1 MRTTLLYTLVV
12 NALNLSLGLLVA
24 HLLNRPLFL
33 RGLWRSLI
41 LLPWVVPSYVVGL
54 LWGFMWLKEGVINHL
69 LVDVL
74 GLLPQK
80 PHWLIGPLT
89 FVAIV
94 LPTVWRSWPFVMVTY
109 LAALQAIPQELYEA
123 AMVDGATPF
132 QAFHRVIL
140 PLALPGLAA
149 TAVYIFLTAWDELLF
164 AQVLTTEA
172 TATIPVGIRNF
183 VGNYQNRYDLVMAA
197 APQAPRPLPS
207 GWSGW
212 PFPCSSQKRRPGPS
226 PSWRSMPWGASGSAT
241 GGGNSVLGT
250 SDGGGR
256 TSSSSSSLPTRT
268 GPCTPR
274 TSPKPSSPS
283 SLRRR
288 PGRRSTPWST
298 ICARPCRESWSGRG
312 STTG

>member
-80 PHWLIGPLT
+80 PLWLIGPLT

-140 PLALPGLAA
+140 PLALPGLVV

-197 APQAPRPLPS
+197 ATVATLPVLVLFFFAQRQLIQ
-207 GWSGW
+207 GLTA
-212 PFPCSSQKRRPGPS
+212 
-226 PSWRSMPWGASGSAT
+226 GAVKG
-241 GGGNSVLGT
+241 
-250 SDGGGR
+250 
-256 TSSSSSSLPTRT
+256 
-268 GPCTPR
+268 
-274 TSPKPSSPS
+274 
-283 SLRRR
+283 
-288 PGRRSTPWST
+288 
-298 ICARPCRESWSGRG
+298 
-312 STTG
+312 